1 MENFVKRMI
10 KEHSYLVFKIKK
22 LEDYVYGHRGEQDER
37 HEFANKCIQ
46 LSGMRTYEKA
56 LRARLINQNI
66 CIDDDGGYY
75 EKVAQVVDTPEEEP
89 KKESEDNTNEDKIAL
104 E

>member
-1 MENFVKRMI
+1 MKNFVKRMI
-10 KEHSYLVFKIKK
+10 KEHSYLVCKIKK
-22 LEDYVYGHRGEQDER
+22 LEDYVYGPRGEQDER

-66 CIDDDGGYY
+66 CIDDEGGYY
-75 EKVAQVVDTPEEEP
+75 EKVAQTIDTTEGES
-89 KKESEDNTNEDKIAL
+89 KKEPEDNTNDDNIAL